1 MNDLR
6 HDERRTISVGEAPL
20 TIEDIL
26 QLSRGEA
33 RIALDG
39 SPALSE
45 RIEKS
50 SHALNVKLAGGY
62 TIYGVSTGLGDSCVN
77 KLSPELA
84 KELPH
89 NLVRYHGCGTGR
101 ILGEYEAAAVLAVR
115 LAALGRGYSGVRRV
129 MLEKLCDVLNAR
141 VLPCIPEEGSVG
153 ASGDLTPLSYVAAV
167 LIGEREAMLEGE
179 VMPSAEAMKKA
190 GIETIHLAPKEGLA
204 IMNGTSVMTALG
216 CLAFDRARKLA
227 RLACAITA
235 LASAAMGGEAAHFD
249 DRIFALKPHPGQRL
263 AARWI
268 AEQLAYNKD
277 TCVHPK
283 RVQDRY
289 SIRCAPHVIGVLLD
303 ALPWIRRFLEVEL
316 NGVNDNP
323 LIEPETGDVLH
334 SGNFYG
340 GHACF
345 AMDGLKN
352 AVANLADLADRQL
365 ALMCNES
372 FNNGLP
378 ANLLG
383 KTGPEAHAHHG
394 FKAMQISASAL
405 TAEALKL
412 TMPASVFSRSTEC
425 HNQDK
430 VSMGTIAARDALRV
444 IELTERTLAITLLG
458 ACQALDL
465 HGLEGVSEGN
475 RRVYDAVR
483 ALVPMTV
490 DDRRQDFE
498 IEIIAAALRADKLGL
513 GSLDEIDALP

>member
-1 MNDLR
+1 MIDLKNDKR
-6 HDERRTISVGEAPL
+6 DSINVGEHPL

-26 QLSRGEA
+26 SLARGDA
-33 RIALDG
+33 RIQLDP
-39 SPALSE
+39 SPSLHD

-50 SHALNVKLAGGY
+50 SYALNEKLKGGF

-77 KLSPELA
+77 KLDPELA
-84 KELPH
+84 KSLPH
-89 NLVRYHGCGTGR
+89 NLVHYHGCGTGR
-101 ILGEYEAAAVLAVR
+101 ILDEYEAAAVTAVR
-115 LAALGRGYSGVRRV
+115 IAALGRGYSGVRRV
-129 MLEKLCDVLNAR
+129 MLQKLCDILNAR
-141 VLPCIPEEGSVG
+141 VLPCIPSEGSVG
-153 ASGDLTPLSYVAAV
+153 ASGDLTPLSYLASV
-167 LIGEREAMLEGE
+167 IMGEREATIDGVM
-179 VMPSAEAMKKA
+179 MPSADALKKA
-190 GIETIHLAPKEGLA
+190 GIDAIRLAPKEGLA
-204 IMNGTSVMTALG
+204 IMNGTSVMTGLA
-216 CLAFDRARKLA
+216 CIAFDRARKLA

-263 AARWI
+263 SAKWI
-268 AEQLAYNKD
+268 AEQLAYDKD

-303 ALPWIRRFLEVEL
+303 ALPWIRRFIEVEL

-323 LIEPETGDVLH
+323 IIDPETGDVLH

-383 KTGPEAHAHHG
+383 ITGPTAHAHHG

-405 TAEALKL
+405 TAEALKQ

-444 IELTERTLAITLLG
+444 IELTERCLAITLLG
-458 ACQALDL
+458 ACQAMDI
-465 HGLEGVSEGN
+465 HGLDGISEGN

-483 ALVPMTV
+483 KLVPMTV
-490 DDRRQDFE
+490 EDRRQDFE
-498 IEIIAAALRADKLGL
+498 IEIIVAALRADKLAL
-513 GSLDEIDALP
+513 GSLDEIDQLP